1 MLVLMLLSIIQR
13 QEQVDVSEWVN
24 QNQNSSY
31 QGKFQWNFNQGKGN
45 IVDLGGNSSYPS
57 KNDWKVGWNPREVGL
72 RWRSS

>member
-31 QGKFQWNFNQGKGN
+31 QGKFQWNFNQGKVN
-45 IVDLGGNSSYPS
+45 IVDLGGNSSFPS
-57 KNDWKVGWNPREVGL
+57 KNDLKVGWNPREVGL